1 MIEAFRVGAVSRGRT
16 LWEGLDLAAGD
27 GEIWVVTGPPAC
39 GKTLLMR
46 ILRGERRPDSG
57 DVVAGGESLYR
68 GSPGHNLRFRAFSG
82 MVPEYLPVPPGRT
95 VGDLFRL
102 SALAAGGVVAAER
115 TRRMEELLA
124 IVGLPG
130 VEGAEGLFLSASERA
145 RAALAVELFRS
156 PKYLFLDM
164 LLANAGREWEERLW
178 GLFRALAKEEKTIL
192 LMERRLPD
200 LWQGA
205 KEIVS
210 LSAGPF
216 TWSRMAAF
224 PPQRQGAP
232 AAPAPP
238 GEPGDRAG
246 GESGGDGTPGQDGPA
261 REATKGEE

>member
-130 VEGAEGLFLSASERA
+130 VEGAEVSSLSASERA

-156 PKYLFLDM
+156 PRYLFLDM
-164 LLANAGREWEERLW
+164 LLANAGKEWEEKL
-178 GLFRALAKEEKTIL
+178 GSLFRALAKEERTIIM
-192 LMERRLPD
+192 MERQLPD
-200 LWQGA
+200 RWQGGKA
-205 KEIVS
+205 SPPV
-210 LSAGPF
+210 SAGPF
-216 TWSRMAAF
+216 SLSRV
-224 PPQRQGAP
+224 
-232 AAPAPP
+232 AAPATGPKGAPSVPPPP
-238 GEPGDRAG
+238 GGKEDRTG
-246 GESGGDGTPGQDGPA
+246 G
-261 REATKGEE
+261 RE

>member
-1 MIEAFRVGAVSRGRT
+1 MLEAFRVGAVSRGRT
-16 LWEGLDLAAGD
+16 LWEGIDLTAGD
-27 GEIWVVTGPPAC
+27 GEIWVATGPPAC
-39 GKTLLMR
+39 GKTLLMQ

-82 MVPEYLPVPPGRT
+82 VVPENLPVPAGRT
-95 VGDLFRL
+95 MGDLFRL
-102 SALAAGGVVAAER
+102 SALAVGGVVAAER

-130 VEGAEGLFLSASERA
+130 VEGAEISSLSTSERA

-192 LMERRLPD
+192 LMERCLADR
-200 LWQGA
+200 WQGA
-205 KEIVS
+205 KEILS
-210 LSAGPF
+210 RSAGPF

-224 PPQRQGAP
+224 PPKGRDAP
-232 AAPAPP
+232 AASAPP
-238 GEPGDRAG
+238 GEPGKQAV
-246 GESGGDGTPGQDGPA
+246 GEVGGDGIPGQDGPA
-261 REATKGEE
+261 RGATKEEE

>member
-39 GKTLLMR
+39 GKTLLMQ

-57 DVVAGGESLYR
+57 DVVVGGESLYR
-68 GSPGHNLRFRAFSG
+68 GSPGHNLRFHAFSG
-82 MVPEYLPVPPGRT
+82 VVPEYLPVPAGRT

-130 VEGAEGLFLSASERA
+130 VEGAEVSSLSASERA

-192 LMERRLPD
+192 LMERCLPD
-200 LWQGA
+200 RWPGA
-205 KEIVS
+205 KEILS

-232 AAPAPP
+232 AAPAPS
-238 GEPGDRAG
+238 GVPGDRPG
-246 GESGGDGTPGQDGPA
+246 GEAGGDGTPGQDGPA

>member
-27 GEIWVVTGPPAC
+27 GEICVVTGPPAC

-130 VEGAEGLFLSASERA
+130 VEEAEVLSLSASERV

-164 LLANAGREWEERLW
+164 LLANAGRDWEERLW
-178 GLFRALAKEEKTIL
+178 GLFRALAREEKTIL

-200 LWQGA
+200 LWQGV
-205 KEIVS
+205 KEILS

-224 PPQRQGAP
+224 PPKRQGAP
-232 AAPAPP
+232 AAPASP
-238 GEPGDRAG
+238 GGPGDRAG
-246 GESGGDGTPGQDGPA
+246 AEAGGGGTPGQDGRA

>member
-16 LWEGLDLAAGD
+16 LWEGLDLSAGD

-68 GSPGHNLRFRAFSG
+68 GSPGHNLRFRASSG
-82 MVPEYLPVPPGRT
+82 VVPEDLPAPAGRT

-115 TRRMEELLA
+115 TRRMEELLT

-130 VEGAEGLFLSASERA
+130 VEGAEVSSLSTSERA

-164 LLANAGREWEERLW
+164 FLSNAGREWEERFW

-192 LMERRLPD
+192 LMERCLSDR
-200 LWQGA
+200 WQGTQ
-205 KEIVS
+205 EILS
-210 LSAGPF
+210 RSAGPF
-216 TWSRMAAF
+216 TWTRMAAF
-224 PPQRQGAP
+224 PPQGRGAT
-232 AAPAPP
+232 AEPAPP
-238 GEPGDRAG
+238 GEPGEGVG
-246 GESGGDGTPGQDGPA
+246 GEVGGDGRQGEDGPTRGA
-261 REATKGEE
+261 SKEEE

>member
-16 LWEGLDLAAGD
+16 LWEGLDLAARD

-68 GSPGHNLRFRAFSG
+68 GSPGHNLRFRASSG
-82 MVPEYLPVPPGRT
+82 VVPEYLPVPAGRT

-130 VEGAEGLFLSASERA
+130 VEGAEVSSLSTSERA
-145 RAALAVELFRS
+145 KAALAVELFRS

-164 LLANAGREWEERLW
+164 FLANAGREWEERLW

-192 LMERRLPD
+192 LMERCLPD
-200 LWQGA
+200 RWQGA
-205 KEIVS
+205 KEILS

-224 PPQRQGAP
+224 PPQGQDAP
-232 AAPAPP
+232 ADPAPP
-238 GEPGDRAG
+238 GEPGE
-246 GESGGDGTPGQDGPA
+246 ESVEEVGGDGRPGPDGPA
-261 REATKGEE
+261 RGATKEKE